1 MALRISFFD
10 IRPLPASIGRLSLQE
25 YDSTLRV
32 KSQYKKG
39 IFKKMCIKNLIN
51 EMEKMKK
58 QRAIL
63 SCEKLEII
71 EKMKFETKE
80 ENAKNYQKMQEID
93 QKVQEIDQKMKK
105 TRNFVENTLTDNF
118 DVIDLKIFVLK
129 YYRNQTFSKI
139 SEYVNYCEKQVQRK
153 YRKMLDFEI

>member
-1 MALRISFFD
+1 
-10 IRPLPASIGRLSLQE
+10 
-25 YDSTLRV
+25 
-32 KSQYKKG
+32 
-39 IFKKMCIKNLIN
+39 
-51 EMEKMKK
+51 MEKMKK